1 MAKDDISSPKI
12 KANKKFNTFLPDNY
26 INQECPLP
34 NISVNKE
41 GIIVYANEDTSRIL
55 GYPKK
60 HLLGME
66 VTEIYLNPSDRDF
79 LLKELYD
86 RGHVHDFDVTF
97 KRKDGKKID
106 CRLEMS
112 VFKDSEGRI
121 LGHTGI
127 IKDIQLE
134 CDLREKLQQ
143 ENQRLFSILEQL
155 PVNVCLYDNRRNIIY
170 ANKSLKKRFEKIDS
184 KKCYKLFYGTDKP
197 CDDCPI
203 LEVFKNKIPT
213 VFERTQRDG
222 RIYEFHDYPF
232 IDSDGTT
239 FVLEMGIDITNRK
252 VMEEDLKELNETLE
266 IMNKILRHDILNDL
280 NVALN
285 FCDLISTEDEDI
297 KELVMKAISKSV
309 KLIENSREFEKAFNR
324 KVNPS
329 EIKLFDVKTKFSEL
343 AKNYPEIKLNIA
355 GNCKIVVDESI
366 TTVFDNIVRNAK
378 IHGKADRID
387 INLKRE
393 GEHCEISFA
402 DNGVG
407 IKSEIKD
414 KVFEEGFS
422 HGPTKGSGFGLYITK
437 KIIQRHKGQIKVSDN
452 TPKGTIVTL
461 KFITEDAHE
470 IC

>member
-1 MAKDDISSPKI
+1 MENNKNTKSN
-12 KANKKFNTFLPDNY
+12 ANKKFNTFQPNKY
-26 INQECPLP
+26 INQDYPLP

-41 GIIVYANEDTSRIL
+41 GIIVFANEDTSRIL

-60 HLLGME
+60 QLLGME
-66 VTEIYLNPSDRDF
+66 VTKIYLNPSDRDL

-86 RGHVHDFDVTF
+86 KGSVHDFDVTF
-97 KRKDGKKID
+97 KRNDGEKIN
-106 CRLEMS
+106 CRLDMS
-112 VFKDSEGRI
+112 VFKDSEERI

-127 IKDIQLE
+127 IKDLQLE
-134 CDLREKLQQ
+134 CDLGKKLKQ

-203 LEVFKNKIPT
+203 LDVFKNT
-213 VFERTQRDG
+213 VPKVYERTQSDG
-222 RIYEFHDYPF
+222 RIYEFHDYLF
-232 IDSDGTT
+232 TDSDGTT

-252 VMEEDLKELNETLE
+252 AMEEDLKELNETLE
-266 IMNKILRHDILNDL
+266 IMNNVLRHDILNDL

-297 KELVMKAISKSV
+297 KKLVMTAISKSV
-309 KLIENSREFEKAFNR
+309 KLIENSREFEKVFNK
-324 KVNPS
+324 KVEPS
-329 EIKLFDVKTKFSEL
+329 EIKLFDVKNKFSEL
-343 AKNYPEIKLNIA
+343 VKNYPEIKLNIV
-355 GNCKIVVDESI
+355 GNCKIIVDESI

-378 IHGKADRID
+378 IHGKADKID
-387 INLKRE
+387 VSLKRE
-393 GEHCEISFA
+393 GEYCEISFA

-407 IKSEIKD
+407 IRSDIKD

-422 HGPTKGSGFGLYITK
+422 YGPTKGSGFGLYIAK
-437 KIIQRHKGQIKVSDN
+437 KIIQRHKGQIKVNDN

-461 KFITEDAHE
+461 KFKTEGVHE